1 MVWNLSLQTRQL
13 ILLQRRGLRAI
24 LENAVM
30 DIMYET
36 PSDETIKECIVNEDV
51 INGLADPELVYNSV
65 IGKKKAKKNKDKTA

>member
-1 MVWNLSLQTRQL
+1 
-13 ILLQRRGLRAI
+13 
-24 LENAVM
+24 M

-65 IGKKKAKKNKDKTA
+65 IGKKKAKKIKTRQHN

>member
-1 MVWNLSLQTRQL
+1 
-13 ILLQRRGLRAI
+13 
-24 LENAVM
+24 M

-36 PSDETIKECIVNEDV
+36 PSDETIQECIVNEDV